1 MYRRKSKPDLL
12 FVMTVFVCLGVL
24 LTATVN
30 AAEKQHWG
38 INLSAENG
46 CGEAIGEWQ
55 GCSQW
60 QAGTRPDEPAPYRTA
75 LRLSSEER
83 PDLGVV
89 WYYTQATASLNAAH
103 DYSLASVYP
112 LDQAPERSQFGVVV
126 KQQYRHFGLSM
137 GIEAERPGALT
148 NEPLLY
154 FGLSNRW

>member
-1 MYRRKSKPDLL
+1 MYRSKSKPDLL
-12 FVMTVFVCLGVL
+12 FIVTVFVCLGVL
-24 LTATVN
+24 LTATLN

-38 INLSAENG
+38 INLGAENG

-55 GCSQW
+55 GCSRW
-60 QAGTRPDEPAPYRTA
+60 QAGTKLNEPAPYRAA

-89 WYYTQATASLNAAH
+89 WYYTQAKATLNADH
-103 DYSLASVYP
+103 DYGFKNTYSP
-112 LDQAPERSQFGVVV
+112 DQVPERSQFGVVV

-137 GIEAERPGALT
+137 GIEAGRPEAL